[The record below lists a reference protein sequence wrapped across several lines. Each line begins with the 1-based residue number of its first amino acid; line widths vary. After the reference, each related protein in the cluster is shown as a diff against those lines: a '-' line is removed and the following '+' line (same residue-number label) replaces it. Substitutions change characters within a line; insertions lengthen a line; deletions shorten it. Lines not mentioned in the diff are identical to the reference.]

1 MNTKYILIILGEPYS
16 TFVEILGKYF
26 KSKKTLKKKI
36 ILIGSKNLLEN
47 QLNDLNYFLRLNQIN
62 HIKEAKN
69 NIVNIIDVKFNFKTI
84 YSKVSNKSNQY
95 IKKCFDVTLKIL
107 KYNKECILINGPISK
122 KTFLNKKYLG
132 ITEYLARKTKVKNEV
147 MLIYNKKLSVSPIT
161 THIPIKD
168 VAKKITKNKIIKKI
182 LQINKFYKIFFNK
195 QVKIAVLG
203 LNPHCESTDS
213 FSEEDKII
221 KPSINDLK
229 NLGIDVNGPFPAD
242 SFFLKRN
249 IENYDVVVG
258 MYHDQVLTPIKTL
271 FNFFAINITIGL
283 PFLRIT
289 PDHGPN
295 SDMLGKNKSDPS
307 SFFYAMKF
315 IENIK

>member
-47 QLNDLNYFLRLNQIN
+47 QLNDLNYFIRLNQIN
-62 HIKEAKN
+62 HIKEAKI

-229 NLGIDVNGPFPAD
+229 NLGIDVNGPFSAD

>member
-195 QVKIAVLG
+195 RVKIAVLG

-229 NLGIDVNGPFPAD
+229 NLGIDVNGPFSAD

>member
-229 NLGIDVNGPFPAD
+229 NLGIDVNGPFSAD

>member
-195 QVKIAVLG
+195 HVKIAVLG

-229 NLGIDVNGPFPAD
+229 NLGIDVNGPFSAD

>member
-195 QVKIAVLG
+195 RAKIAVLG

-229 NLGIDVNGPFPAD
+229 NLGIDVNGPFSAD

>member
-195 QVKIAVLG
+195 RAKIAVLG

-221 KPSINDLK
+221 KPSIHDLK
-229 NLGIDVNGPFPAD
+229 NLGIDVNGPFSAD

>member
-1 MNTKYILIILGEPYS
+1 M
-16 TFVEILGKYF
+16 
-26 KSKKTLKKKI
+26 KSKKVNALIKLRGLDLFFPIIISLGPWSGETLKNGRPKVILIASYSNKVFIGVNTWSWYIPIITLYFSLFFFKKI
-36 ILIGSKNLLEN
+36 
-47 QLNDLNYFLRLNQIN
+47 
-62 HIKEAKN
+62 
-69 NIVNIIDVKFNFKTI
+69 
-84 YSKVSNKSNQY
+84 VS
-95 IKKCFDVTLKIL
+95 
-107 KYNKECILINGPISK
+107 
-122 KTFLNKKYLG
+122 
-132 ITEYLARKTKVKNEV
+132 A
-147 MLIYNKKLSVSPIT
+147 
-161 THIPIKD
+161 
-168 VAKKITKNKIIKKI
+168 A
-182 LQINKFYKIFFNK
+182 
-195 QVKIAVLG
+195 
-203 LNPHCESTDS
+203 
-213 FSEEDKII
+213 
-221 KPSINDLK
+221 
-229 NLGIDVNGPFPAD
+229 NGPFSAD